1 MINLVTFFALI
12 EFYSD
17 IRDSTSNG
25 IKYLK
30 KKKSLG
36 FICELQSFK
45 R

>member
-30 KKKSLG
+30 KKSLG
-36 FICELQSFK
+36 FIYCELQSFK